1 MEDYKYRLISE
12 SEDLDKKI
20 ANLEVFTTTDEFR
33 KLKWKIR
40 MHLRLQLFFMRRY
53 FFWLAQRM
61 MYTCTIADYN
71 EYLRAILDTAN
82 DVESIK
88 KPKSKKKP
96 KKKKSNE

>member
-20 ANLEVFTTTDEFR
+20 ASLEVFITTDEFR

-61 MYTCTIADYN
+61 MYTCTIDDYN
-71 EYLRAILDTAN
+71 EYRAIVDTTNAAEN
-82 DVESIK
+82 TK